1 MNESG
6 DHFFQTGNRGE
17 EAKDTQDAERAQDGE
32 RSSSRNESYGDDEKV
47 ENVPAISP
55 KAEPVGEELDEKL
68 NAKDGEAKFIE
79 SDEKATEA
87 GHDPGVGLQA
97 EDDGVEN
104 NEKDDAELDGLRLDP
119 CGEFEPER

>member
-32 RSSSRNESYGDDEKV
+32 RSSSRNES
-47 ENVPAISP
+47 
-55 KAEPVGEELDEKL
+55 
-68 NAKDGEAKFIE
+68 DG
-79 SDEKATEA
+79 DEKATEA